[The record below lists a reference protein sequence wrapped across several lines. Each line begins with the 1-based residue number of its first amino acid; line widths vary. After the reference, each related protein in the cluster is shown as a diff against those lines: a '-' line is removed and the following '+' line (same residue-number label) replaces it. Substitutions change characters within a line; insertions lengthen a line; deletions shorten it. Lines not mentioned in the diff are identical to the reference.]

1 MLKKKKQEK
10 YFNRHWEAMFTHL
23 YNFCV
28 AQNPEEL
35 HKLRVEIKKLEAL
48 FMLLKECS
56 WNKYDD
62 KRFRKKFMPVRKIFK
77 NAGRIRNAHI
87 NLQLLDKF
95 KTENSDFKDKQKTI
109 LQEQSNKFC
118 NDMIVFADT
127 ISKNHESLMK
137 LIYDVE
143 SKKILDLYKKQLK
156 KINKIF
162 KSYKKPAELHKS
174 RKNIKQLLYVYS
186 ILNKP
191 FIKKIKLNAE
201 YFDNLQEILGK
212 WHDAEVTVELLTS
225 TGFSD
230 SGILDDLK
238 KQCHDYLEKINSD
251 TQSFLNK
258 AVL

>member
-28 AQNPEEL
+28 AENPEEL

-56 WNKYDD
+56 WNNYDD
-62 KRFRKKFMPVRKIFK
+62 KRFRKKFMSVKKIFK

-109 LQEQSNKFC
+109 LQEQSSKFC
-118 NDMIVFADT
+118 NDMIFYADK
-127 ISKNHESLMK
+127 ISKNHKSLMK
-137 LIYDVE
+137 LLYDAE

-191 FIKKIKLNAE
+191 FIKKIKLNAK
-201 YFDNLQEILGK
+201 YFDNLQEIIGK
-212 WHDAEVTVELLTS
+212 WHDTEITIDLLTS

-230 SGILDDLK
+230 SAVMNDLK
-238 KQCHDYLEKINSD
+238 KQSKDYIKKIDSN
-251 TQSFLNK
+251 TVNFLKK